1 MGRRNCV
8 AAKVGVDGS
17 CTGGWC
23 QRCRIVPS
31 YSGLFSTQGCCACWG
46 HKTSP
51 VHVFF
56 GHNEI
61 YYPHNNLKMTST
73 ATSGSRKDLFA
84 IEADCTLVVVKWIL
98 WCCVQ
103 FFMDEC
109 NHQLQDEIE
118 AREKELSSMLLAD
131 RVAQIVRLRLQMQ
144 VPYLSKWA
152 QALSVQVTIVTKVPL
167 LHALKVT

>member
-1 MGRRNCV
+1 
-8 AAKVGVDGS
+8 
-17 CTGGWC
+17 
-23 QRCRIVPS
+23 
-31 YSGLFSTQGCCACWG
+31 
-46 HKTSP
+46 
-51 VHVFF
+51 
-56 GHNEI
+56 
-61 YYPHNNLKMTST
+61 
-73 ATSGSRKDLFA
+73 
-84 IEADCTLVVVKWIL
+84 
-98 WCCVQ
+98 
-103 FFMDEC
+103 MDEC